1 VVKKGKKMKKKILI
15 IIIVIIAMLALVA
28 KRKIQQKKV
37 KPYGELPVPV
47 HVAEASKRQVERTH
61 DYLAEV
67 EAWQNAKISSRL
79 AARVLLLYHIEGD
92 FVKEGEI
99 LLQLDDKDIK
109 EEIKGV
115 EKEINGVKVTV
126 DGLKTNFQYWA
137 KENKRY
143 KELVSGGAISQ
154 ASADDV
160 YNKSVTAY
168 SLYNAKTDELESLN
182 HTRDGLMSKL
192 SYTKLVSPYDGLVTR
207 RNVYPGDLASPGE
220 VLMIVQEQSK
230 LKLVFDIPQED
241 LHFIKLGLPVYVRNC
256 DCRLE
261 LKITHI
267 YPSFDK
273 SKMVRVEVAIPPTNN
288 FRIGEFVPVSVV
300 LIRHENVIAVP
311 SESLIETPEGKTAVF
326 IIKNGKLEIRTVE
339 KIIKSNGYAEVKG
352 VKAGEK
358 VVTSTFLG
366 WATLSSGLRVE
377 EIK

>member
-1 VVKKGKKMKKKILI
+1 
-15 IIIVIIAMLALVA
+15 MLALVV
-28 KRKIQQKKV
+28 KRKVQQKKI
-37 KPYGELPVPV
+37 KPYGENPVPV
-47 HVAEASKRQVERTH
+47 HVAEAVKKQVERTH

-67 EAWQNAKISSRL
+67 EAWQNAKISSRIS
-79 AARVLLLYHIEGD
+79 ARVLKLYHIEGD
-92 FVKEGEI
+92 FVKKGEI
-99 LLQLDDKDIK
+99 LIQLDDKDIK
-109 EEIKGV
+109 EEIKSV
-115 EKEINGVKVTV
+115 EKNISGIKVTI
-126 DGLKTNFQYWA
+126 DGLKTNFQYWV

-143 KELVSGGAISQ
+143 KNLVSSGAISQ
-154 ASADDV
+154 ASADDI

-168 SLYNAKTDELESLN
+168 SLYNAKKDELDALN
-182 HTRDGLMSKL
+182 HKLQGLMSKL
-192 SYTKLVSPYDGLVTR
+192 SYTKLVSPYDGLVTQK
-207 RNVYPGDLASPGE
+207 NVYPGDLASPGE

-256 DCRLE
+256 DCKFE

-300 LIRHENVIAVP
+300 LVRHENVVAVP
-311 SESLIETPEGKTAVF
+311 SESLVETPEGKTAVF
-326 IIKNGKLEIRTVE
+326 VVKNGKLEIRTVK
-339 KIIKSNGYAEVKG
+339 KIIESNGYAEVNG

-358 VVTSTFLG
+358 IVTSTFLG